1 MPPLKSI
8 DADDLGKGPL
18 PGLERLC
25 GESAGEHILH
35 DAALDGVERIEAAIS
50 RYTYE
55 PHRHDTYAIGV
66 TLRGAQSFHYRGG
79 RHISL
84 PGQCLILHPDEIHD
98 GKAGDEGGLRYRML
112 YLDTSV
118 LADALAPLGERLPFI
133 ADPVISDPE
142 LLRLA
147 LSILAIEDTKFASLQ
162 IDGLIAEMTPVLLRL
177 AGGSRP
183 KSASSPINRLH
194 RVRDYLDANRFSHV
208 GSDKLEDVAGL
219 DRYTIARQFRRQFGT
234 SPHRYLL
241 MRRLASARERIS
253 LGEPL
258 ADIAA
263 DTGFADQ
270 AHFTRHFKKAYGM
283 TPGRW
288 AQLTMRSGG

>member
-1 MPPLKSI
+1 M
-8 DADDLGKGPL
+8 

-25 GESAGEHILH
+25 EDGGAHDDFGEHILH

-66 TLRGAQSFHYRGG
+66 TLEGAQSFHYRGA
-79 RHISL
+79 RHLSL

-98 GKAGDEGGLRYRML
+98 GKAGDESGLRYRML
-112 YLDTSV
+112 YLDTAV
-118 LADALAPLGERLPFI
+118 LADALAPLGETLPFI
-133 ADPVISDPE
+133 AGPVVSDPE

-147 LSILAIEDTKFASLQ
+147 LSILAIEDAKFARLQ
-162 IDGLIAEMTPVLLRL
+162 IDGLVAELAPVLLRL
-177 AGGSRP
+177 AGDGRP
-183 KSASSPINRLH
+183 KSSARPVSRLH
-194 RVRDYLDANRFSHV
+194 RVRDYLDANRFAQV
-208 GSDKLEDVAGL
+208 GSDELEEVTGL

-270 AHFTRHFKKAYGM
+270 AHFTRHFKKAFGL

-288 AQLTMRSGG
+288 AQLTMRSAGV

>member
-1 MPPLKSI
+1 M
-8 DADDLGKGPL
+8 

-25 GESAGEHILH
+25 AANTGNLEAGEHILH
-35 DAALDGVERIEAAIS
+35 DAALDGIERIEAAIA

-66 TLRGAQSFHYRGG
+66 TLQGAQSFHYRGAQ
-79 RHISL
+79 HLSL

-98 GKAGDEGGLRYRML
+98 GKAGDASGLRYRML
-112 YLDTSV
+112 YLDTAV
-118 LADALAPLGERLPFI
+118 LDDALAPLGRTLPFI
-133 ADPVISDPE
+133 AEPVISDPE

-147 LSILAIEDTKFASLQ
+147 LAILTIEDTKFARLE
-162 IDGLIAEMTPVLLRL
+162 IDGRVAELAPVLLRL
-177 AGGSRP
+177 AGDAGRRSSKQPVSR
-183 KSASSPINRLH
+183 LY
-194 RVRDYLDANRFSHV
+194 RVRDYLEANRFSQV
-208 GSDKLEDVAGL
+208 GSDELEDVAGL

-241 MRRLASARERIS
+241 MRRLGSARERIS

-270 AHFTRHFKKAYGM
+270 AHLTRHFKKAYGM

-288 AQLTMRSGG
+288 AMLTMR

>member
-1 MPPLKSI
+1 MQ
-8 DADDLGKGPL
+8 DLNRPDRS
-18 PGLERLC
+18 GLERLC
-25 GESAGEHILH
+25 AARAGEHILH
-35 DAALDGVERIEAAIS
+35 DAALDGIERIEAAIS

-66 TLRGAQSFHYRGG
+66 TLEGVQTFFYRGAR
-79 RHISL
+79 RASL

-98 GKAGDEGGLRYRML
+98 GAAGDESGLRYRML
-112 YLDTSV
+112 YLDPAI
-118 LADALAPLGERLPFI
+118 LADALAPLGETSLPFI
-133 ADPVISDPE
+133 AAPVISDPE

-147 LSILAIEDTKFASLQ
+147 LSILEIEDTKFARLE
-162 IDGLIAEMTPVLLRL
+162 IDGHVAELAPVLLRL
-177 AGGSRP
+177 AGDNGQKTSARP
-183 KSASSPINRLH
+183 VDRLH
-194 RVRDYLDANRFSHV
+194 RVRDYLDANRFAQVAS
-208 GSDKLEDVAGL
+208 GELEDVAGL

-241 MRRLASARERIS
+241 MRRLGSARERIS

-270 AHFTRHFKKAYGM
+270 AHFSRHFKKAYGL

-288 AQLTMRSGG
+288 AQLTMRSSA